1 METIQVHNNPN
12 LDARMVMQVLSENLD
27 SKYEI
32 FSISSMWR
40 EIMIRQN
47 SWKGV
52 TIGLRHDGN
61 RTDLMFSGD
70 SPGVFPAVFTQ
81 MFIGSFIPDRTFR
94 RKILSDVRR
103 ILLEIAGRSS

>member
-47 SWKGV
+47 Y
-52 TIGLRHDGN
+52 
-61 RTDLMFSGD
+61 
-70 SPGVFPAVFTQ
+70 
-81 MFIGSFIPDRTFR
+81 
-94 RKILSDVRR
+94 ILFHVKLFLSHNSINYV
-103 ILLEIAGRSS
+103 